1 MKLITSTS
9 AALIVAT
16 LGLGAMAPAALAQD
30 QARQGGPGFG
40 PRHEQGFRAHNQDGP
55 RQDMQRGGMRGG
67 MLQLVC
73 SDQGAERLEHMFVSL
88 SHRVELT
95 AEQTP
100 LFDALKTAALSAQT
114 AFSDTCA
121 TLLPEAG
128 DTAVQAP
135 NLVELLETR
144 IKVDEA
150 RIAALSDVL
159 PSLEAF
165 YNSLTDEQKAA
176 LDAGPGQMRREH
188 FGKRQGANDQRPGQ
202 QRPMM
207 DQNG

>member
-1 MKLITSTS
+1 MKLITTTS

-16 LGLGAMAPAALAQD
+16 LGLGTMTPAAFAQD
-30 QARQGGPGFG
+30 QGQQAGPGFG
-40 PRHEQGFRAHNQDGP
+40 PRHEQGFRAHNQDGM

-73 SDQGAERLEHMFVSL
+73 ADQGAERLEHMFVSL

-121 TLLPEAG
+121 SVLPEAG
-128 DTAVQAP
+128 TTAQAP
-135 NLVELLETR
+135 NLVERVQTG
-144 IKVDEA
+144 IKIDEA
-150 RIAALSDVL
+150 RIAAISDVL
-159 PSLEAF
+159 PALQAF
-165 YNSLTDEQKAA
+165 YDSLTDEQKAK
-176 LDAGPGQMRREH
+176 LDAGPGEMRREH
-188 FGKRQGANDQRPGQ
+188 FGKRQGGPDQRPGQ
-202 QRPMM
+202 HRPMM